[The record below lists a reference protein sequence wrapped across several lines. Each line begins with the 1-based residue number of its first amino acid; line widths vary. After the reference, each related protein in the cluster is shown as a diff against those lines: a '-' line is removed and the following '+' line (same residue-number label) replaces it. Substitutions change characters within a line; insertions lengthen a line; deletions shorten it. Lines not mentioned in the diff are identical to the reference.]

1 MVESVEIHEHPN
13 SLEKFTQ
20 GGKVLFKIG
29 VGRMLSPGH
38 PAGNQQLHSQMP
50 FFKSSYLLSINGG
63 LPVYRLTYGKRVFMG
78 NYVLVD
84 YKKRMSF
91 EGFTY
96 FLFILHRREK
106 FDEKHL

>member
-1 MVESVEIHEHPN
+1 MVESIEIFEHPT

-20 GGKVLFKIG
+20 GGKVLNKIG
-29 VGRMLSPGH
+29 IGRMLSPGH
-38 PAGNQQLHSQMP
+38 PAGNQQLHSQVA
-50 FFKSSYLLSINGG
+50 FFKSSVRLQGG
-63 LPVYRLTYGKRVFMG
+63 LPVYKSSNGKRIFMG

-106 FDEKHL
+106 FDENAVTK